1 MKKTFFFLTVIAAG
15 VILLAGCS
23 KGSGNKAL
31 LYRIS
36 GNGLEKPSYILG
48 THHMAPLSTLDGIS
62 GFESAFESSE
72 MVAGE
77 LLMSDMQAL
86 QMAMMPHMAMPE
98 GVTYAELLS
107 EEDYAIL
114 DEALQRDLG
123 AGLAMFGGMHPAAL
137 NIVYTTTMYANN
149 MPDYDPAQTS
159 IDQHVQLRAAEEGKT
174 VVGLETVED
183 QINAMFY
190 SEPIEVMA
198 QSLAEMAKNP
208 EYYLNQIRD
217 LNKYYEE
224 HNLDKLYEISFEN
237 PDDPFKMEEFEL
249 ALVKERNDKWMEQ
262 LPAMIRQQSVFV
274 AVGAGHLAGPYG
286 ILTQLRELGYKVEP
300 VK

>member
-1 MKKTFFFLTVIAAG
+1 MKKTFFFLTIIAAG

-23 KGSGNKAL
+23 KGQSNKAL
-31 LYRIS
+31 LYRVS
-36 GNGLEKPSYILG
+36 GGGLEKPSYILG
-48 THHMAPLSTLDGIS
+48 THHMAPLSILEGIK

-72 MVAGE
+72 IVAGE
-77 LLMSDMQAL
+77 LLMSDMQTL
-86 QMAMMPHMAMPE
+86 QMAMMPHMSMPE
-98 GVTYAELLS
+98 GVTYRELLS

-137 NIVYTTTMYANN
+137 NIIYTTTMYANN

-159 IDQHVQLRAAEEGKT
+159 IDQHIQLRANEEGKT

-198 QSLAEMAKNP
+198 QAVVEMAKNP
-208 EYYLNQIRD
+208 EYYLNQVKE

-249 ALVKERNDKWMEQ
+249 ALLKERNDNWMEQ
-262 LPAMIRQQSVFV
+262 LPAMMRQQSVFV
-274 AVGAGHLAGPYG
+274 AVGVGHLPGTDG
-286 ILTQLRELGYKVEP
+286 ILTQLRKMGYKVEP